1 MHQKQERNS
10 FNNLNSYTMEE
21 KTVTLTSDDVTNI
34 TFLIFDEINLLDSR
48 IKVLGE
54 KSAPLLVEKREVLRA
69 LFKKLTK

>member
-1 MHQKQERNS
+1 
-10 FNNLNSYTMEE
+10 MEE

-48 IKVLGE
+48 IKLLCE

>member
-1 MHQKQERNS
+1 
-10 FNNLNSYTMEE
+10 MEE

-54 KSAPLLVEKREVLRA
+54 KSTPLLVEKREVLRA